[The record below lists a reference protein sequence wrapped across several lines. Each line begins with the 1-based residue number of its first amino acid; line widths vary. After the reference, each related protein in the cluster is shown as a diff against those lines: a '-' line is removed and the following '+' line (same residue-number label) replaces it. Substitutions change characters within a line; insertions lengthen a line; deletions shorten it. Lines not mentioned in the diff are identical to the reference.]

1 MNGRGVGQR
10 ANARAPRAKPGEGLA
25 RRSLVLGEKVRLES
39 VRSLDG
45 LLADTMAI
53 RDLYK
58 KHHWQSAGPS
68 AYELHRLYDRHYRE
82 QAKLMDEIGERI
94 SVLGGDAFPHDVAE
108 ETEIPRPPREAEEPA
123 RQLIRLV
130 RAHEII
136 LGKAREAA
144 RTADELGDQGTLDL
158 LASQVIRTNEMQA
171 WQVGQQV
178 RDVAL
183 TVTGESDELESR
195 HAARRRLLGDAD
207 VETWRSH

>member
-1 MNGRGVGQR
+1 MNGRGAGQR
-10 ANARAPRAKPGEGLA
+10 ARAPRPEPGRGLA

-94 SVLGGDAFPHDVAE
+94 SVLGGDAVAFPHDVAE

-123 RQLIRLV
+123 RQLLRLA

-171 WQVGQQV
+171 WQIEQQV
-178 RDVAL
+178 RDVAV
-183 TVTGESDELESR
+183 TVAADSDDLASR
-195 HAARRRLLGDAD
+195 HGGNRRLLADAD
-207 VETWRSH
+207 GETWRSH